1 MKFYKKSN
9 SFRESYID
17 TLGKLYDYS
26 TIRYANN
33 RVSKVIDTD
42 KEYTYAGFKAQCD
55 SLSKQL
61 TQFGIGASDKVAIL
75 SQNMPEWTVAFFA
88 TVPFGRIAIPIL
100 PESSANEVTNILNH
114 SESKVLFV
122 SKNCCRM

>member
-55 SLSKQL
+55 SPVQTAHTIRNRSL
-61 TQFGIGASDKVAIL
+61 G
-75 SQNMPEWTVAFFA
+75 
-88 TVPFGRIAIPIL
+88 
-100 PESSANEVTNILNH
+100 
-114 SESKVLFV
+114 
-122 SKNCCRM
+122 

>member
-42 KEYTYAGFKAQCD
+42 KEYT
-55 SLSKQL
+55 
-61 TQFGIGASDKVAIL
+61 
-75 SQNMPEWTVAFFA
+75 
-88 TVPFGRIAIPIL
+88 
-100 PESSANEVTNILNH
+100 
-114 SESKVLFV
+114 
-122 SKNCCRM
+122 